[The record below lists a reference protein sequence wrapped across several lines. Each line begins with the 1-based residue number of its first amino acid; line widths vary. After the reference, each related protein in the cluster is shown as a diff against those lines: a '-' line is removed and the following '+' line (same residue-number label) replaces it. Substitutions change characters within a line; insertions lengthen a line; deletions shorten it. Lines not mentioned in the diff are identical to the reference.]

1 MGLFSHRADDDADLG
16 DLSLSG
22 LAGLDDGPEETVYPL
37 DDWGEGARAV
47 LRERLTALG
56 VPHGWD
62 DDGSLVVAATD
73 EAWVERILD
82 QVEDDLADSVDPDA
96 PQVAY
101 DLAGW
106 AIELRHRLYDLLDDE
121 AVPFGVEGDELFV
134 HEIDE
139 ARVDELVD
147 AALAPEAEPAA
158 DGPTAEAMGELFVAA
173 DLLRH
178 EPTSTVG
185 ALGLVEARRAATAG
199 GVPYGMDA
207 AWWEGVLREVDVL
220 VGLLDAEPP
229 DDEAV
234 AATAGRLRDGLRPY
248 V

>member
-1 MGLFSHRADDDADLG
+1 MGLFSHRSEEDDLG

-22 LAGLDDGPEETVYPL
+22 LAGLDDGPEESVYPL
-37 DDWGEGARAV
+37 DDWGEGAREV
-47 LRERLTALG
+47 LRERLVTLG
-56 VPHGWD
+56 VPHEWD
-62 DDGSLVVAATD
+62 EDGSLVVGTDD

-82 QVEDDLADSVDPDA
+82 QVEDELADSVDPDVA
-96 PQVAY
+96 QVAY
-101 DLAGW
+101 DLSGW
-106 AIELRHRLYDLLDDE
+106 APEVRERLYDLLDDE

-147 AALAPEAEPAA
+147 AVLAPDDEPTPT
-158 DGPTAEAMGELFVAA
+158 GTTAEAMGELFVAA

-178 EPTSTVG
+178 EPTSPAG
-185 ALGLVEARRAATAG
+185 ALGLVAARRAAGTAG
-199 GVPYGMDA
+199 SPYGMDR
-207 AWWEGVLREVDVL
+207 AWWDAVLAQADEL

-229 DDEAV
+229 DDDAV
-234 AATAGRLRDGLRPY
+234 AGAAERLRATLRPY